1 MEKALGDFANT
12 LNFFFLKM
20 NLVFVS
26 MGGWGKVLF
35 GDSLVYSKGHIPGC
49 QRLGDPKAPFH
60 PPATMELNWEKKKI
74 SLGFPTSAAE
84 FYPFNFHFTSG
95 IPWKLPWEI
104 PGGSL
109 Q

>member
-1 MEKALGDFANT
+1 MEKALGDFANA

-20 NLVFVS
+20 NLFFVS

-35 GDSLVYSKGHIPGC
+35 GDSLVYSKGHILDAKGWEIPKHHFIHQ
-49 QRLGDPKAPFH
+49 QRWNSAGR
-60 PPATMELNWEKKKI
+60 KKKI
-74 SLGFPTSAAE
+74 SLGFPSSAAK
-84 FYPFNFHFTSG
+84 FYPFNFNFTSG
-95 IPWKLPWEI
+95 ILWEI